1 MQEITYDMFHSLHAI
16 ACTIFDIYPTVYMC
30 LRILSYISGSPVIL
44 SVNMTLHKTD
54 SMTDV
59 SFFSLPPYIAVLE
72 RILVYIKLPVDFQK

>member
-1 MQEITYDMFHSLHAI
+1 M
-16 ACTIFDIYPTVYMC
+16 VYMC
-30 LRILSYISGSPVIL
+30 LRILNYISGSPVIL